1 METRKIDSDLVE
13 LRKEI
18 GGLQA
23 KKVAGVPYAVKSA
36 RELFYKLRLAADKL
50 KMIEAGSLKQVI
62 LIPENSEKGT
72 KACAV
77 VTVRFKSS
85 DGSYEDF
92 QGGGSGMAPDDK
104 GANKAIT
111 YATKNAVVA
120 ALCLPDAEMVD
131 SDDESIPDEA
141 YDWIDKIEAVDSK
154 GALEDLK
161 VQLGKLPGNI
171 KQHTI
176 AAFNK
181 KKAELDG

>member
-1 METRKIDSDLVE
+1 MEIRKIDSDLIA
-13 LRKEI
+13 LRKKI
-18 GGLQA
+18 GVLQA
-23 KKVAGVPYAVKSA
+23 KKVNGVPYAVKSA
-36 RELFYKLRLAADKL
+36 RELFYKLRLAADEL
-50 KMIEAGSLKQVI
+50 GMVEAGSLKMVH

-111 YATKNAVVA
+111 YASKNAVVM
-120 ALCLPDAEMVD
+120 ALCLPDAETVD

-141 YDWIDKIEAVDSK
+141 YNWIDKIEAVDSK

-161 VQLGKLPGNI
+161 VQLGKLPANI

-176 AAFNK
+176 AAFTK